1 MYVDYIL
8 KENLEKL
15 KNEIV
20 QDFDDRLKYDIVV
33 SNSGKE
39 FYKKIKPSPVKPNP
53 NPNPLLAKY
62 DELYGKK
69 STNR

>member
-1 MYVDYIL
+1 MYEDYL
-8 KENLEKL
+8 LEENLEKL

-20 QDFDDRLKYDIVV
+20 QDFDDRLK
-33 SNSGKE
+33 KE
-39 FYKKIKPSPVKPNP
+39 FYKKIKPSQVKPNP